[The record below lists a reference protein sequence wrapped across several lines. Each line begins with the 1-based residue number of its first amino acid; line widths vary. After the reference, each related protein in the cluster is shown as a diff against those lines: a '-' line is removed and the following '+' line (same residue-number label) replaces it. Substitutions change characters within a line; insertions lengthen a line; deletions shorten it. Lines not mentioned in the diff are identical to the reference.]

1 MTQEQAKEKAK
12 ELYLKFRNYTND
24 CTSVNKPY
32 EHFQYIIELGMK
44 DGRAKQCALI
54 CINEM
59 LNISDDSNEQRFLEQ
74 VKQEI
79 EKL

>member
-1 MTQEQAKEKAK
+1 MTQEQAKEKAE
-12 ELYLKFRNYTND
+12 ELYYK
-24 CTSVNKPY
+24 
-32 EHFQYIIELGMK
+32 IEDELDH
-44 DGRAKQCALI
+44 DGIYWNLDIQVKKVALI
-54 CINEM
+54 CIDEM